1 MVFQPG
7 VFQSNAFQG
16 ADSQFL
22 RAVETGQDKAT
33 IAIVNTVTAVLA
45 AVESGA
51 DVAAITVTST
61 VVGTLAAQEIG
72 ADIVA
77 ITGDSAGAILVLPRI
92 VDGGLGYLVEIEA
105 YDPAVGGVVTHC
117 FSSVKLSTLP
127 TDSLPNRWFND
138 RLDVP
143 GDYTRSMFS
152 DGTTAGAIDVGVG
165 VIRIINNDGALD
177 GLLEQAF
184 DGYKLTIRSV
194 ERLRPRYA
202 DAVTVFSGTVEQ
214 VEFTWNAMEVRLRDR
229 LAELDKPL
237 QTVKF
242 AGTTIAGG
250 MNEAEG
256 KPDDLKD
263 QPKPLCFGAP
273 MCIPAVASNT
283 FDNIFDV
290 GQNGISGAAEV
301 RDKGVALT
309 ATGTDYATVALLRAA
324 TITANRYSTCK
335 AAGLIRTGMTPVGQI
350 TVAPL
355 EGANAA
361 ARTAAQIARRML
373 LRMGQ
378 VEGVNF
384 LASDVA
390 ALDALNSAPLG
401 YWIGTEDKV
410 TLEAIADVLN
420 SIGAT
425 ICPDRFGVYRMYRM
439 DDPLG
444 PPVMTLTLNDI
455 LETNARGIERLAT
468 GDQGKGVPTCKITMK
483 WGRNYSVMRRSELD
497 TVNTPESF
505 KSFAELE
512 WRSAVAEDA
521 TVKTIH
527 KLASELTFESYFT
540 TAADAQ
546 AEAARRLPLYKV
558 RRDRFQVPVPSYF
571 VEALDL
577 AAIIR
582 LRIPR
587 FGLDDGKLF
596 RVIGMAPNLQTKITT
611 LDLWG

>member
-7 VFQSNAFQG
+7 VFQPNAFQG

-22 RAVETGQDKAT
+22 RAVESGQDKASIT
-33 IAIVNTVTAVLA
+33 AVNTVTAVLA
-45 AVESGA
+45 VVEAGA
-51 DVAAITVTST
+51 DVAAISATST
-61 VVGTLAAQEIG
+61 VVGALAAQETG
-72 ADIVA
+72 ADIAVM
-77 ITGDSAGAILVLPRI
+77 TGDSAGAILVLPRVI
-92 VDGGLGYLVEIEA
+92 EGGLGYLVEIEA
-105 YDPAVGGVVTHC
+105 YDPVSGGVVTHC
-117 FSSVKLSTLP
+117 FSSLKLSTLP
-127 TDSLPNRWFND
+127 SDTLPNRWFDD

-143 GDYTRSMFS
+143 GDYTRAMFS

-165 VIRIINNDGALD
+165 VVRMHNNDGGVD
-177 GLLEQAF
+177 GLLNHAF
-184 DGYKLTIRSV
+184 DGYTLTIRSV
-194 ERLRPRYA
+194 ERERPRYA
-202 DAVTVFSGTVEQ
+202 NAVTVFRGTVEQ
-214 VEFTWNAMEVRLRDR
+214 IEMSWGAMEVRLRDR

-263 QPKPLCFGAP
+263 QPKPLCYGAP

-290 GQNGISGAAEV
+290 GQNGLQGVFEV
-301 RDKGVALT
+301 RDKGVALP
-309 ATGTDYATVALLRAA
+309 ATGNDYGTVALLRAA
-324 TITANRYSTCK
+324 TIAGGRYSSCR
-335 AAGLIRTGMTPVGQI
+335 AAGLIRTGSTPAGQI

-355 EGANAA
+355 EGTNAG

-373 LRMGQ
+373 LRMGK
-378 VEGVNF
+378 VEGVDF
-384 LASDVA
+384 LAADVA

-401 YWIGTEDKV
+401 YWIGSEDKIA
-410 TLEAIADVLN
+410 LDAIGEVLN

-425 ICPDRFGVYRMYRM
+425 ILPDRFGVYRMYRM
-439 DDPLG
+439 EEPNG
-444 PPVMTLTLNDI
+444 PPVMTLTLADI

-468 GDQGKGVPTCKITMK
+468 GDQGKGVPSWKVTMQ

-497 TVNTPESF
+497 NVNTPESF

-540 TAADAQ
+540 VAADAQ
-546 AEAARRLPLYKV
+546 AEAARRLVLYKT
-558 RRDRFQVPVPSYF
+558 RRDRFKVPVPSYY
-571 VEALDL
+571 VEELDL
-577 AAIIR
+577 AAIVR